1 MRFHRIRTPQP
12 DARRALHLCDHPH
25 FLSAFGMETLR
36 DLPNI
41 EALEDAGLLS
51 RHAVQEDV
59 AASRESVADE
69 DEELS
74 SIE

>member
-1 MRFHRIRTPQP
+1 MTTR
-12 DARRALHLCDHPH
+12 H

-51 RHAVQEDV
+51 RQ
-59 AASRESVADE
+59 AAQNDQFASEAETDE
-69 DEELS
+69 D
-74 SIE
+74 